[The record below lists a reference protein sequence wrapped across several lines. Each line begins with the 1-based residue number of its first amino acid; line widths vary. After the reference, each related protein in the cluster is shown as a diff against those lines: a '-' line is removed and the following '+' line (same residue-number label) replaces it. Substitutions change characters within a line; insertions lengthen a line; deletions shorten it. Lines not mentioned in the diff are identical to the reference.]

1 MFPRQ
6 IQHVYGP
13 AASMKYFI
21 LGISDEST
29 LHKSVQRSITA
40 ENPDRFEKRLSGHRQ
55 AKDGSRRDLP
65 EQESAVYLNRKSINM
80 REPH

>member
-1 MFPRQ
+1 M
-6 IQHVYGP
+6 YTAP

-40 ENPDRFEKRLSGHRQ
+40 ENPASIPKLN
-55 AKDGSRRDLP
+55 GSAFLKPLLMPLVMDMMLLGP
-65 EQESAVYLNRKSINM
+65 GVAAVITA
-80 REPH
+80 